1 MITRIEALNYRC
13 LRYIARSLS
22 PVHVLV
28 GPNGSGKT
36 TFLDVIA
43 FLSKL
48 VSDGLESALSER
60 TKNPL
65 DLRWSREPGVIEL
78 AIEASIP
85 PQLRERFQKKGFDT
99 VRYEIQIRID
109 PTSYE
114 PEIREEKALLKISGE
129 QVKPRQDVFPQFR
142 QPPQSLL
149 VTRTKGTRVVFRKS
163 PGGNDNFYSEV
174 HEASGKGWMPS
185 IRLGPRRSTFGNL
198 LEDETR
204 FPVTTWLKSV
214 LKDGVQKIILNSLL
228 IRQASPPGKGRVF
241 KPDGSNLPWVVMGLE
256 KEDPKRFRQWLE
268 HLKTALPELEGI
280 RVVEREDDRHAYL
293 IVRYRGGLEV
303 PSWMVSDGTLRL
315 LALTILAYLPG
326 ASGVYLVE
334 EPENGVHPTA
344 VETVYQSLSSV
355 YDGQVLVA
363 THSPVMLAVSR
374 PEQLLCF
381 AKTKDGETDIVR
393 GDEHP
398 ALREWRG
405 EINLGDLFAS
415 GILG

>member
-1 MITRIEALNYRC
+1 M
-13 LRYIARSLS
+13 
-22 PVHVLV
+22 HVLV

-48 VSDGLESALSER
+48 VSEGLEGAVSER
-60 TKNPL
+60 TRNPL

-78 AIEASIP
+78 AIEANIP
-85 PQLRERFQKKGFDT
+85 EELKERFQKKEFDT
-99 VRYEIQIRID
+99 VRYEIQIKIG
-109 PTSYE
+109 PASHE
-114 PEIREEKALLKISGE
+114 PEICEEKALLKTSRLP
-129 QVKPRQDVFPQFR
+129 QKPHQREFPEFR
-142 QPPQSLL
+142 QPPRSLL
-149 VTRTKGTRVVFRKS
+149 VPRTTGARVIFKKA

-174 HEASGKGWMPS
+174 HGASGKGWMPS
-185 IRLGPRRSTFGNL
+185 IKLGPRRSTFGNL

-214 LKDGVQKIILNSLL
+214 LKSGVQKIILNSLL
-228 IRQASPPGKGRVF
+228 IRQASPPGKGRMF
-241 KPDGSNLPWVVMGLE
+241 KPDGANLPWVVMELG
-256 KEDPKRFRQWLE
+256 KEAPGRFEQWLK
-268 HLKTALPELEGI
+268 HLQTALPELEAI

-293 IVRYRGGLEV
+293 MVRYRGGLEV

-315 LALTILAYLPG
+315 LALTILAYVPG
-326 ASGVYLVE
+326 ASGVFLVE

-398 ALREWRG
+398 VLREWRG
-405 EINLGDLFAS
+405 EVSLGDLFAS